1 MFWNGNQTIRKTRS
15 AMNKPPSLEIV
26 RRRSQP
32 GAHWLL
38 LVVLMISVSQIP
50 DACAQVRAGSI
61 TEIEGIASVERN
73 GQTTLAALATAIM
86 EGDKIQT
93 AERATVTVSLIDG
106 SRLTLSESSSMVI
119 YRAKV
124 EPAIASLADRFF
136 VKLFSGTLGSVVTPA
151 PNSSAQ
157 FEVHTP
163 NAVVG
168 VRGTDFKTEYIA
180 GRPCPGFPTCLR
192 YTNVGVYKGIV
203 EVTNPTSANA
213 AAVQVTS
220 GYETTVPCEL
230 PPAKPGPLGMG
241 DLTAPGYH

>member
-1 MFWNGNQTIRKTRS
+1 MR
-15 AMNKPPSLEIV
+15 KPPSLEIV
-26 RRRSQP
+26 KRRSQP
-32 GAHWLL
+32 RAHWLL
-38 LVVLMISVSQIP
+38 LAVLMIFVSQTP

-61 TEIEGIASVERN
+61 IEIEGIASVERN

-86 EGDKIQT
+86 EGDKIAT
-93 AERATVTVSLIDG
+93 AERATVTVGLIDG

-151 PNSSAQ
+151 SNSPAQ

-180 GRPCPGFPTCLR
+180 GKPCPGFPTCLR
-192 YTNVGVYKGIV
+192 YTDVGVYKGIV
-203 EVTNPTSANA
+203 EVSNPTSAKA